1 MLPELKRYAFLAVVL
16 AVVALS
22 AIGLDALQ
30 SSHEARVAAVSSAAG
45 DTTNTAGSVSAEL
58 GKLTGSL
65 YQNATAPQSA
75 RAPESA
81 QASAAS
87 QRATLMLGLA
97 ETNPAAF
104 IGYALPKTVRA
115 KLPKSVQAQ
124 VEEQKT
130 LTGTI
135 EVFHIDDFENHENSH
150 FKYFLRVGGKRLAL
164 YSAGDLPA
172 LLSGSQLSIKGYQL
186 GDIVVTTGGPAEA

>member
-30 SSHEARVAAVSSAAG
+30 SSHEAQVAAVSSAAG

-75 RAPESA
+75 RAPEAA

-87 QRATLMLGLA
+87 QRAALMKGLA

-104 IGYALPKTVRA
+104 LGYALPKEVRA
-115 KLPKSVQAQ
+115 KLPTSVRAQ
-124 VEEQKT
+124 VEEYKT
-130 LTGTI
+130 LTGEI
-135 EVFHIDDFENHENSH
+135 EVLHIDDFENHKNSK

-164 YSAGDLPA
+164 YAAQDLPA
-172 LLSGSQLSIKGYQL
+172 LLSGSAITVKGYQL
-186 GDIVVTTGGPAEA
+186 GDIRSE